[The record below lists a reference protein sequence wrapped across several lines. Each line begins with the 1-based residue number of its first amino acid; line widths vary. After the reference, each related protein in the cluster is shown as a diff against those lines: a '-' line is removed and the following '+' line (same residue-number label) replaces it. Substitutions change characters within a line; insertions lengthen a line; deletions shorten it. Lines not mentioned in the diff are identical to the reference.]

1 MTAPSLPRLYLI
13 SDRHQTAQR
22 PLASVLTQ
30 ALEAGGR
37 FLQLREKD
45 LTTRELCRLAEELK
59 PVFAAHHARWMIN
72 DRIDLAVAFQAG
84 GVHLR
89 TSSLP
94 PAVARRLLRPQQLI
108 GVSTHSLEE
117 IKAAES
123 EGADFVV
130 LGPIYDTLSKRKYGD
145 PLGLNILEE
154 ACRISHIPIYAIGGI
169 TPQRVR
175 EIRETG
181 AYGVAVIS
189 SIFQAPHISRTTET
203 FLDLLA

>member
-1 MTAPSLPRLYLI
+1 MTVSSLPRLYLI
-13 SDRHQTAQR
+13 TDRHQTAQR

-30 ALEAGGR
+30 ALKNGAR
-37 FLQLREKD
+37 FIQVREKD
-45 LTTRELCRLAEELK
+45 LTTRDLCRLVQELD
-59 PVFAAHHARWMIN
+59 PIFSAHQAQWIIN
-72 DRIDLAVAFQAG
+72 DRIDLALALYAG

-94 PAVARRLLRPQQLI
+94 TAVARRLLGPKRLI

-117 IKAAES
+117 TKAAES

-130 LGPIYDTLSKRKYGD
+130 LGPIYDTLSKRMYGD

-154 ACRISHIPIYAIGGI
+154 ACRTSRIPIYAIGGV
-169 TPQRVR
+169 TPKRVP
-175 EIRETG
+175 ELCESG

-189 SIFQAPHISRTTET
+189 SILQAENVARTTKA